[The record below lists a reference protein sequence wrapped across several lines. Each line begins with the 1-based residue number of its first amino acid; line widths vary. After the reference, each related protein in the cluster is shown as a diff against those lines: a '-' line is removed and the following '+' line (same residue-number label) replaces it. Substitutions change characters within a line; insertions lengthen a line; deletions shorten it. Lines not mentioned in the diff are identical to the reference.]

1 MLTNKP
7 KENHKVKISERLNQI
22 LNDPSA
28 SYWLKDALRSA
39 LKRDIVDAAN
49 DAQVLAEVL
58 ADRCSDLTC
67 PKGWDQVEGGAQ

>member
-1 MLTNKP
+1 MKRSQ
-7 KENHKVKISERLNQI
+7 IAERLNAI
-22 LNDPSA
+22 LNDSAA

-49 DAQVLAEVL
+49 DAHVLAEVL

-67 PKGWDQVEGGAQ
+67 PKGWDKV

>member
-1 MLTNKP
+1 MKRSQ
-7 KENHKVKISERLNQI
+7 IADRLNAI
-22 LNDPSA
+22 LNDPAA

-58 ADRCSDLTC
+58 ADRCTDLTC
-67 PKGWDQVEGGAQ
+67 PKRLGGSLK